1 MEEQSRN
8 EVPGS
13 DRKGG
18 NAGLFLAFC
27 EALMASKDGWA
38 NEHCWHARLPEVRQ
52 RNVWSNGILPCLFG
66 NCSER
71 AVLSVLV
78 VGSPALST
86 LEMQSEDTSA
96 PRDSLKK
103 GALTQGGVCVNS

>member
-1 MEEQSRN
+1 MKFQDPTEKGET
-8 EVPGS
+8 PGYS
-13 DRKGG
+13 LPFAKPY
-18 NAGLFLAFC
+18 LHP
-27 EALMASKDGWA
+27 KDGWA
-38 NEHCWHARLPEVRQ
+38 NEHCWRARLPEVRQ

-96 PRDSLKK
+96 TRDSLKK
-103 GALTQGGVCVNS
+103 GVLTQGGVCVNS

>member
-1 MEEQSRN
+1 MKFQDPTEKGET
-8 EVPGS
+8 PGYS
-13 DRKGG
+13 LPFAKPY
-18 NAGLFLAFC
+18 LHP
-27 EALMASKDGWA
+27 KDGWA

-78 VGSPALST
+78 VEVQRYQRLRCKART
-86 LEMQSEDTSA
+86 LRLQEIH
-96 PRDSLKK
+96 
-103 GALTQGGVCVNS
+103 